1 MSGSRS
7 THWGWFLGIAITSIS
22 SANCAIAQIT
32 PDSSLPNN
40 SRVTTQNNISNIDRG
55 TQAGSNLFHSFLQF
69 SLPNSANVANFQT
82 IPAIN
87 NVIVRVTGVGAPF
100 ISNINGTIQTSNPA
114 NFFLLNPNGIIFG
127 SGATLNIGGAF
138 LGTTASRLNFQ
149 DGTQFRTTD
158 PTPLLT
164 ITAPIGLGLTQ
175 GAGNITVQSS
185 FLSAGRTDN
194 FSDFALVGGNVSLN
208 NTTLRTP
215 GGRVELGGLAAAGT
229 VGLNVVGNNLSLS
242 FPDAVA
248 RADVSLNNGTEV
260 NVLAGGGGSIA
271 VNARN
276 LDILAGSD
284 LLAGIGQGLGTVD
297 SVAGDITLNATGEIK
312 VVGENSNIA
321 NAVLPQALG
330 KGGNLIINTQQ
341 LLMQDGAQ
349 VGTITFGA
357 GNAGNFTLTAN
368 NVIIGSDSILSA
380 QADRGSTGNAGDLT
394 INTQQLLVRDGAQ
407 VSARTFGAGKGG
419 NLTLTAKGVQLIGSD
434 SSLSAQADRGS
445 TGNAGDLTIN
455 TQQLLVRDGA
465 QVSAGTFGAGNGGNF
480 TLTADGVQLISSGS
494 GLFANAN
501 RGSTG
506 NAGDLTINT
515 QQLLVQDGAQ
525 VGAGTFGA
533 GKGGN
538 FTLTADG
545 VQLISSGSGLFA
557 DAQPSSTGNAGDLT
571 INTQQLLV
579 RDGAQISAGT
589 FGAGKGGNLTLNTRD
604 LEVQDGAQVSAST
617 FGAGKGGNLTLTAE
631 GVQVIGSDSGLF
643 AQADRGS
650 TGNAGDLTIN
660 TQQLLVRDGA
670 QVSSGTF
677 GTGNGGNLT
686 LNTRNLQVGDGAVVT
701 VSSTFGSG
709 NGGNLTLTAEGVQL
723 IGSGSGLFAVTNAGS
738 TGNAGDLIIN
748 TQQLLVRDGAQ
759 VNAATVGVGK
769 GGNLTLTAEGVQVI
783 GFGSGLFAS
792 TTAGSTGNAGDLTI
806 NTQQL
811 LVRDGAVVSAGTF
824 GAGNGGN
831 LTLTADGVQLIGSG
845 SGLFAQAD
853 RGSTGNA
860 GDLTINTR
868 QLLVRD
874 GAVVSVRSL
883 GTGTAGNLIVNARS
897 IRLDN
902 DALVTADTRSNRID
916 PNREQATITLR
927 SRDLI
932 LTRGSNITTNAT
944 GNNVIGGN
952 ININTDV
959 LAAVE
964 SSNIKANSANSRGG
978 RVIITTQ
985 GFILSPDSTITA
997 TGANPELNGTVEI
1010 NTPDIDP
1017 TQGLTKLPASVVNTP
1032 VLVSS
1037 SCAAFADEEGSKFTV
1052 TGRGGLPPS
1061 PDDFLSSD
1069 VVWSD
1074 TRLLATT
1081 AQQHQPKTPAAKPSS
1096 KPKAIAIVPATGW
1109 VFNDKGEVTL
1119 ISSVSNPTNFVS
1131 APVTCLNR

>member
-1 MSGSRS
+1 MSGLRS

-69 SLPNSANVANFQT
+69 SLPNSADVANFQT

-127 SGATLNIGGAF
+127 RGAALNIGGAF

-164 ITAPIGLGLTQ
+164 ITAPIGLGLTP
-175 GAGNITVQSS
+175 GAGNINVQSS
-185 FLSAGRTDN
+185 RLVAGQRTNN
-194 FSDFALVGGNVSLN
+194 FSDFALVGGNVSLD

-215 GGRVELGGLAAAGT
+215 GGRVELGGLATAGT

-242 FPDAVA
+242 FPDTVA
-248 RADVSLNNGTEV
+248 RADVSLNNNTEV

-276 LDILAGSD
+276 LDILAGST

-297 SVAGDITLNATGEIK
+297 SVGGDITLNATGEIK
-312 VVGENSNIA
+312 VVGENSGVFNV
-321 NAVLPQALG
+321 VLPQALG
-330 KGGNLIINTQQ
+330 SGGNLIINTQQ
-341 LLMQDGAQ
+341 LLVRDGAGVSADTLGAGNGGNLTLNTRDLEVRDGAQ
-349 VGTITFGA
+349 VSASTLGA
-357 GNAGNFTLTAN
+357 GNGGNFTLTAN
-368 NVIIGSDSILSA
+368 NVQLIGFNSGLFT
-380 QADRGSTGNAGDLT
+380 QADVDSTGNAGDLT
-394 INTQQLLVRDGAQ
+394 INIGELEVRDGAVVSAGTFGAGKGGNLILNANNVQLIGSDSGLFAQADPGSTGNAGNLTLNTQQLLVRDGAQ
-407 VSARTFGAGKGG
+407 VSAGTFGAGKGG
-419 NLTLTAKGVQLIGSD
+419 NLTLTAQGVQLIGSG
-434 SSLSAQADRGS
+434 SGLFAQANRGS

-465 QVSAGTFGAGNGGNF
+465 QVSAGTFGVGKGGNLTLTAEGVQLIGGSGLLVQANRGSTGNAGDLTINTQQFLVRDGAVVSAGTFGAGTGGNLTLNTRDLEVRDGAQVSASTFAAGKGGNF
-480 TLTADGVQLISSGS
+480 TLTAEGVQLIGSGS
-494 GLFANAN
+494 GLFAQANQGSTGNAGDLTLNTQQLVVRDGAQVSAGTSGAGKGGNFTLNAN
-501 RGSTG
+501 NVQLIGSGSRLLTGSVSTG

-515 QQLLVQDGAQ
+515 QQLLVQDR
-525 VGAGTFGA
+525 AGVFV
-533 GKGGN
+533 N
-538 FTLTADG
+538 
-545 VQLISSGSGLFA
+545 S
-557 DAQPSSTGNAGDLT
+557 
-571 INTQQLLV
+571 
-579 RDGAQISAGT
+579 
-589 FGAGKGGNLTLNTRD
+589 
-604 LEVQDGAQVSAST
+604 
-617 FGAGKGGNLTLTAE
+617 
-631 GVQVIGSDSGLF
+631 
-643 AQADRGS
+643 RG
-650 TGNAGDLTIN
+650 
-660 TQQLLVRDGA
+660 R
-670 QVSSGTF
+670 
-677 GTGNGGNLT
+677 
-686 LNTRNLQVGDGAVVT
+686 
-701 VSSTFGSG
+701 
-709 NGGNLTLTAEGVQL
+709 
-723 IGSGSGLFAVTNAGS
+723 
-738 TGNAGDLIIN
+738 
-748 TQQLLVRDGAQ
+748 
-759 VNAATVGVGK
+759 
-769 GGNLTLTAEGVQVI
+769 
-783 GFGSGLFAS
+783 
-792 TTAGSTGNAGDLTI
+792 
-806 NTQQL
+806 
-811 LVRDGAVVSAGTF
+811 
-824 GAGNGGN
+824 
-831 LTLTADGVQLIGSG
+831 
-845 SGLFAQAD
+845 
-853 RGSTGNA
+853 
-860 GDLTINTR
+860 
-868 QLLVRD
+868 
-874 GAVVSVRSL
+874 
-883 GTGTAGNLIVNARS
+883 GTAGNLTVNARS

-902 DALVTADTRSNRID
+902 NATLTADTRSNRID
-916 PNREQATITLR
+916 PNQEQATITLR
-927 SRDLI
+927 ARDLI

-944 GNNVIGGN
+944 GSNVIGGN

-964 SSNIKANSANSRGG
+964 SSNIRANSANSRGG
-978 RVIITTQ
+978 RVNITTQ

-1017 TQGLTKLPASVVNTP
+1017 TQGLIKLPASVVSTP

-1037 SCAAFADEEGSKFTV
+1037 SCAAFAEEGGSKFTV

-1109 VFNDKGEVTL
+1109 VINDKGEVTL
-1119 ISSVSNPTNFVS
+1119 ISSVSNATNFVS
-1131 APVTCLNR
+1131 TPVTCPNR